1 MKIVLFNQIEPV
13 RLDIFLAKELNYTR
27 SFITKLIKKK
37 YVKINNQTVVKA
49 SLKLHYNDSIEILKF
64 SNSKK
69 NNFKINIIYQ
79 DDNILV
85 IDKPYGLLVH
95 AKDQFDQEFTLE
107 NWLNKKFPKLKNQR
121 AGIVH
126 RLDRL
131 TSGVMIIGLNKLSIE
146 SLKKQF
152 SLRQVEK
159 TYYAVVDGLFNDN
172 KILIDLQIKR
182 SIKYPNKFMV
192 DINGKSSQ
200 TLLIVKKMNIV
211 NKTSL
216 VELKPKT
223 GRTHQLRVHL
233 NYIKHPIVGDPLYN
247 KKVNQNQRMML
258 HAYSIRINLL
268 NGVSKVFKT
277 KLPIEFNEYLE

>member
-192 DINGKSSQ
+192 DINGKTSQ

>member
-27 SFITKLIKKK
+27 SFIAKLIKKK
-37 YVKINNQTVVKA
+37 YVKINNQIVDKA

-192 DINGKSSQ
+192 DINGKTSQ